1 MKVGLLKDVLVLML
15 MIVVIFII
23 CIFLP
28 KEIPVHFNQKEPLIC
43 LLINIIFCLLR
54 LFRIL
59 LIGNLYEEGKIKRLS
74 EYSFLKSNTKIKKFT
89 TPASTKSIWIS
100 ISYFIKNKV
109 WLFSLI
115 QSIWTQQSIH
125 RSQQIPRVQVQ
136 E

>member
-28 KEIPVHFNQKEPLIC
+28 EEIPVHFNAKGTPIC

-59 LIGNLYEEGKIKRLS
+59 LIGNLYEEGKLKRLS
-74 EYSFLKSNTKIKKFT
+74 EYVSIFTNNICDKSN
-89 TPASTKSIWIS
+89 
-100 ISYFIKNKV
+100 YFK
-109 WLFSLI
+109 
-115 QSIWTQQSIH
+115 
-125 RSQQIPRVQVQ
+125 R
-136 E
+136 